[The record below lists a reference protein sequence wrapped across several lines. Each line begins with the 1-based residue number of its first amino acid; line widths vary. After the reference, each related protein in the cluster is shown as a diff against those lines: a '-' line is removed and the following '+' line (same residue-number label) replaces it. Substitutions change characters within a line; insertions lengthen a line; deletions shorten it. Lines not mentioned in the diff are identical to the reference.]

1 MHILFASYQKCRVCG
16 RKGKQTGLLF
26 RCEAL
31 SCGAAHWDKRK
42 VNKLLRQ
49 SNETLQKILDVAE
62 VPLVLKSES
71 SHYVYVLR
79 LKGEP
84 NAVYVGMTG
93 LHPYARYLNHIIG
106 HKSSKHTK
114 RRATALIFFEGP
126 MTRENAAK
134 REPELADELR
144 ESGQVVYGGH

>member
-1 MHILFASYQKCRVCG
+1 MSTLCDSKLVCRVCG
-16 RKGKQTGLLF
+16 GKGTQSGLLF
-26 RCEAL
+26 QCENL
-31 SCGAAHWDKRK
+31 SCRAVHWDKRIVK
-42 VNKLLRQ
+42 RTLQQ
-49 SNETLQKILDVAE
+49 SNENLQQILDDAR
-62 VPLVLKSES
+62 VPAPLKSAN

-93 LHPYARYLNHIIG
+93 LHPYSRYLNHIIG

-126 MTRENAAK
+126 MTHESAAK
-134 REPELADELR
+134 KEPELADELR
-144 ESGQVVYGGH
+144 GSGQVVYGGH

>member
-1 MHILFASYQKCRVCG
+1 MHVLCDSHLKCGVCG
-16 RKGKQTGLLF
+16 GKAKQTGLLF
-26 RCEAL
+26 RCEEL
-31 SCGAAHWDKRK
+31 FCGAAHWDKRK

-49 SNETLQKILDVAE
+49 PNETLQKILDEAE

-114 RRATALIFFEGP
+114 RRATALIFS
-126 MTRENAAK
+126 RV
-134 REPELADELR
+134 R
-144 ESGQVVYGGH
+144 